1 MVTPMT
7 SPSEHRP
14 RPARVEV
21 SGSGSASTTPDV
33 VRLALGIRCD
43 ADGVAAALTAAASA
57 LRAVSAA
64 ARRHGVA
71 DRDIA
76 SQSASVQPRWDKDGT
91 AVAGYTAY
99 HSVAVRVRAL
109 GDLNGLVDEVA
120 AAAGNS
126 LVIDGISL
134 DVSDRAPLEVTA
146 REAAFAAAKAKAQQY
161 AVLSGARLGRV
172 LAVTEGAVAFG
183 GGPMREVRL
192 AMSAPDAGG
201 LPVESGEHTV
211 TATVSVSW
219 ELVPE

>member
-1 MVTPMT
+1 MT
-7 SPSEHRP
+7 SPNEHRP

-21 SGSGSASTTPDV
+21 SGSGSASATPDV

-43 ADGVAAALTAAASA
+43 ADGVAAALTSAAGV

-64 ARRHGVA
+64 ARAHGVA

-91 AVAGYTAY
+91 AVVGYTAY
-99 HSVAVRVRAL
+99 HSVAVHVRAL
-109 GDLNGLVDEVA
+109 GDLNALVDAVA

-134 DVSDRAPLEVTA
+134 DLSDRAPLEVTA

-161 AVLSGARLGRV
+161 AVLSGASLGRV
-172 LAVTEGAVAFG
+172 LAVTEGAVGFG
-183 GGPMREVRL
+183 GGPMREVRY
-192 AMSAPDAGG
+192 AMASADSGG
-201 LPVESGEHTV
+201 MPVEAGEHTV